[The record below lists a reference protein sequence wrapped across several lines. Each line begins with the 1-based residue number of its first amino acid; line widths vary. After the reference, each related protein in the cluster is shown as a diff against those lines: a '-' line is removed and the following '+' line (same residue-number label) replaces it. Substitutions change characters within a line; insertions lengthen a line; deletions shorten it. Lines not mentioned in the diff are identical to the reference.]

1 MSSSLKTKRKEERI
15 PSDLPVS
22 LGNAEGV
29 THNISASGVYF
40 VTNASYLLGN
50 QINFTVE
57 FDSPGGKLM
66 LKCDGEIIRIDS
78 REDGKIGIAVKIIES
93 VMLPSS

>member
-1 MSSSLKTKRKEERI
+1 MSPSLKTKRKEERI
-15 PSDLPVS
+15 PSELPVN

-40 VTNASYLLGN
+40 VTNTSYLLGN

-66 LKCDGEIIRIDS
+66 LKCDGEIIRIDPQ
-78 REDGKIGIAVKIIES
+78 EDGKIGVAVKIIGS
-93 VMLPSS
+93 VMMPGS